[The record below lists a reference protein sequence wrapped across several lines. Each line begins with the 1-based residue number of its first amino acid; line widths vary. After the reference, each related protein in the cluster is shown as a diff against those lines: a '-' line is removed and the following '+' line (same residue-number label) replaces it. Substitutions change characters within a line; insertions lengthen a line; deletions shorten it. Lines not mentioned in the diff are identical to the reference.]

1 MHLYTACAA
10 CKVRLELIRLRRL
23 SRLDT
28 QSCNDLSLKF
38 VILLGEIFRCAEEKL
53 LKACGGRT
61 AHK

>member
-1 MHLYTACAA
+1 MNQTLKEIFHI
-10 CKVRLELIRLRRL
+10 CKYIEISFQLQLNFAKN
-23 SRLDT
+23 
-28 QSCNDLSLKF
+28 CNDLSLKF